1 LGAMDGRTCLVTG
14 ATSGIGRV
22 AARELLRLGAE
33 VLVVARDPTR
43 GHATLAELEAARP
56 GRASLLV
63 ADLGVQAQVRRLAG
77 EVLERA
83 PRLHVLLNNAGAIHM
98 ERGVTPDGLEATFAV
113 NHLGHFLLTRLL
125 EGRLRESAPA
135 RVVNVASA
143 AHQGV
148 AGIPWDDLMG
158 ERQYAGFQAYAQSKL
173 ANILFTV
180 ELARRLEGSGVTAN
194 ALHPGV
200 VRTGFGHNNRGWLR
214 WGVKIAG
221 PLFLTPE
228 RGAETAVW
236 LCTSPE
242 VEGMT
247 GGYFAR
253 RRPVRPSAAARDAL
267 AARRLWE
274 ISERLTGLGTPNDR

>member
-1 LGAMDGRTCLVTG
+1 MGAMDGRTCLVTG
-14 ATSGIGRV
+14 ATNGIGKV

-33 VLVVARDPTR
+33 VLLVARDPAR
-43 GHATLAELEAARP
+43 GQATLAELEAAGP

-63 ADLGVQAQVRRLAG
+63 ADLGVQAQVRRLAA

-98 ERGVTPDGLEATFAV
+98 QRAVTADGLEATFAV
-113 NHLGHFLLTRLL
+113 NHLGAFLLTRLL

-148 AGIPWDDLMG
+148 AGLSWDDLMG

-173 ANILFTV
+173 ANILFTA
-180 ELARRLEGSGVTAN
+180 ELARRLDGSGVTAN

-200 VRTGFGHNNRGWLR
+200 VRTGFGHNTRGWLR
-214 WGVKIAG
+214 WGVKLAG
-221 PLFLTPE
+221 PLFLSPE
-228 RGAETAVW
+228 RGADTAVW
-236 LCTSPE
+236 LCASPE
-242 VEGMT
+242 VAGVS

-253 RRPVRPSAAARDAL
+253 RRPARRSAAARDAV
-267 AARRLWE
+267 AAKRLWE
-274 ISERLTGLGTPNDR
+274 VSERLTGLAPPNGR